1 MEEMKVS
8 YFPPLRKQYKV
19 HRDVGVFSPH
29 PSDILSS
36 GLQDVMHA
44 FVPLFFSFHLL
55 QLTLGSGA
63 EALGE
68 SKLVGRCL

>member
-44 FVPLFFSFHLL
+44 FVPPK
-55 QLTLGSGA
+55 A